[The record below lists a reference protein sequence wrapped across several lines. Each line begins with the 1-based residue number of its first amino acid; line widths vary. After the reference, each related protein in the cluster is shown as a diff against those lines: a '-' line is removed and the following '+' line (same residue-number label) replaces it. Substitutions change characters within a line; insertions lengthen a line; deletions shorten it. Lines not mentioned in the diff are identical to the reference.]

1 MQIQHHDHNET
12 RRIRTFDQLLG
23 YIIIVCTGSREM
35 FSIMNTYKKKGLN
48 EQAGSRI
55 GLV

>member
-12 RRIRTFDQLLG
+12 RRIRAFDQLLG

-35 FSIMNTYKKKGLN
+35 FSIMNVYKRDWMNKLDL
-48 EQAGSRI
+48 E
-55 GLV
+55 

>member
-35 FSIMNTYKKKGLN
+35 FSTIMCIRRRDWMNKLGL
-48 EQAGSRI
+48 E
-55 GLV
+55 